1 MKPHLWRG
9 QWLDDDELANQ
20 LPHLATQLAADLDRP
35 PPLSALLQ
43 AAQALGQSLQQE
55 GGLRQRLLDALLAAP
70 EARHADALAVDD
82 SVAGFLQR
90 QPLEYKLEREL
101 GSTAP
106 FTPAFSITA
115 ARLLSEMASSTSECM
130 ARA

>member
-20 LPHLATQLAADLDRP
+20 LPHLGTQLAADLDRP

-55 GGLRQRLLDALLAAP
+55 GFGGHRG
-70 EARHADALAVDD
+70 
-82 SVAGFLQR
+82 SGGFVGIEDR
-90 QPLEYKLEREL
+90 
-101 GSTAP
+101 
-106 FTPAFSITA
+106 PAFFFAMTTPS
-115 ARLLSEMASSTSECM
+115 
-130 ARA
+130 

>member
-55 GGLRQRLLDALLAAP
+55 GGAAP
-70 EARHADALAVDD
+70 AFARRLACR
-82 SVAGFLQR
+82 AGSPSR
-90 QPLEYKLEREL
+90 
-101 GSTAP
+101 
-106 FTPAFSITA
+106 
-115 ARLLSEMASSTSECM
+115 
-130 ARA
+130 